1 MLTGYNFKAIYSSG
15 EKDATPVEFFNNA
28 LSRSV
33 QMDIG
38 LGFFSSASI
47 NVLSLGFAK
56 FITNGGRMR
65 LYINQYLSDEDYEAL
80 VSKPEIVEES
90 VINNFYEMVKI
101 LSKRDEHFFNCLS
114 YLIQTGR
121 IDIRIVIP
129 KTGGIAHQKFGV
141 FTDEV
146 GNKVSFIGSIN
157 LTASALISKNLESIE
172 CQKSWLG
179 GEDIINEYDLL
190 FESIFEGKK
199 EQVSVIP
206 ARQLSK
212 EIIKAFP
219 SITEKKIID
228 DEAELL
234 KEWKR
239 GESFG
244 TTKDEV
250 ENMGTLEMA
259 PHFPY
264 PTGAF
269 KYQIDA
275 YHNWK
280 ANGETGIFAM
290 ATGTGKTITSL
301 NCVLE
306 EYQLSGKY
314 KIVILVPSND
324 LVNQWVE
331 EVGKFNYQ
339 NLYLVNGKNDWRK
352 SLTELKN
359 EAAWG
364 IERNYVIIST
374 YASFVD
380 ESFQALIKKLNCD
393 DMILIADEAHNVGSA
408 TVRKAFQVLPI
419 RKRIALSAT
428 PNRKYDEEG
437 TKAIEAFFHDEPPY
451 CYSFTMERAIKE
463 KRLMHYLYY
472 PRVAYLDEEEMRKYT
487 YYTKRLLAHFDPKT
501 KTLPNSQEVTD
512 LLMARKRII
521 HKAND
526 KYRVFMDIVDE
537 LVKKDKAKY
546 CFVYTPEGID
556 YSDSE
561 SQSIIMKMKDLVYER
576 YPQIRTNTFLGGDV
590 GKKDKLR
597 AFAEGKIDMLFAM
610 KCLDEGVDVPRAE
623 VGVFT
628 SSTGNPRQFIQRRG
642 RLLRKHK
649 DKSFAYIY
657 DTIVVPDFAAFLDKS
672 AYEMERSLVRNELMR
687 VAYFAS
693 LSDNYYEAKE
703 ALSAVLSY
711 YNLEIGALITELQT
725 Q

>member
-1 MLTGYNFKAIYSSG
+1 MLREYNFKSIYSSG
-15 EKDATPVEFFNNA
+15 ERLADPVEFFNNA
-28 LSRSV
+28 LSRSIRL
-33 QMDIG
+33 DIG

-65 LYINQYLSDEDYEAL
+65 LYVNQYLSEEDYNAF
-80 VSKPEIVEES
+80 VAKPEEVEDR
-90 VINNFYEMVKI
+90 VIQDFYSMFKI

-114 YLIQTGR
+114 FLIQTGR

-129 KTGGIAHQKFGV
+129 KTGGIAHQKYGV
-141 FTDEV
+141 FTDEE
-146 GNKVSFIGSIN
+146 NDKVSFIGSIN
-157 LTASALISKNLESIE
+157 LTASALTSKNLESIE
-172 CQKSWLG
+172 CQKSWAG
-179 GEDIINEYDLL
+179 GQDIINEYEEL
-190 FESIFEGKK
+190 FDSYFEGRKD
-199 EQVSVIP
+199 QITVVP
-206 ARQLSK
+206 ANKLTK

-219 SITEKKIID
+219 SITEKQIVD
-228 DEAELL
+228 NEVELIN
-234 KEWKR
+234 EWKQKKR
-239 GESFG
+239 TG
-244 TTKDEV
+244 DYQEV
-250 ENMGTLEMA
+250 VNEPCTQEIK
-259 PHFPY
+259 PHFPF

-269 KYQIDA
+269 PYQVEA

-290 ATGTGKTITSL
+290 ATGTGKTVTSL

-306 EYQLSGKY
+306 EYRITGKY

-331 EVGKFNYQ
+331 EVGKFDFRNIF
-339 NLYLVNGKNDWRK
+339 LVNGQNDWRK

-380 ESFQALIKKLNCD
+380 DTFQSILKKLNSD
-393 DMILIADEAHNVGSA
+393 DMVLIADEAHNVGSA
-408 TVRKAFQVLPI
+408 TVRKAFSVLPI
-419 RKRIALSAT
+419 RRRIALSAT

-437 TKAIEAFFHDEPPY
+437 TKAIEEFFHDEPPY
-451 CYSFTMERAIKE
+451 CYSFSMERAIAE
-463 KRLMHYLYY
+463 GRLMHYLYY
-472 PRVAYLDEEEMRKYT
+472 PRIAYLDRDEMQSYIH
-487 YYTKRLLAHFDPKT
+487 YTKKLLMHFDPKAN
-501 KTLPNSQEVTD
+501 KLPNTKEVVD

-526 KYRVFMDIVDE
+526 KYRVFMDIVGE
-537 LVKKDKAKY
+537 LVEKGKARY
-546 CFVYTPEGID
+546 CFVYTPEGVD
-556 YSDSE
+556 YKHDDSNK
-561 SQSIIMKMKDLVYER
+561 IIMKMKELVYER
-576 YPQIRTNTFLGGDV
+576 YPDIRTNTFLGGDV

-597 AFAEGKIDMLFAM
+597 AFAEGEIDMLFAM

-649 DKSFAYIY
+649 DKNFAYIY
-657 DTIVVPDFAAFLDKS
+657 DTIVVPDFTNFLDKS

-693 LSDNYYEAKE
+693 LSDNYYEAKD
-703 ALSAVLSY
+703 ALLKVLSY
-711 YNLEIGALITELQT
+711 YNLEIGALISELQN

>member
-1 MLTGYNFKAIYSSG
+1 
-15 EKDATPVEFFNNA
+15 
-28 LSRSV
+28 
-33 QMDIG
+33 MDIG

-114 YLIQTGR
+114 YLIQSGR

-206 ARQLSK
+206 ARHLSK

-234 KEWKR
+234 KVWKR
-239 GESFG
+239 GELFR

-250 ENMGTLEMA
+250 ENTGTLEMA

-556 YSDSE
+556 YSDSD